1 MTQTG
6 MGVPSA
12 RIRPTLA
19 CQNVFAEDLTG
30 KPRKG
35 RSHAYPTQI
44 ER

>member
-1 MTQTG
+1 MTQNG
-6 MGVPSA
+6 IGGPSA
-12 RIRPTLA
+12 RIRPNLA

-35 RSHAYPTQI
+35 RSHADPTQI